1 MIFSLLIHSPPSS
14 QASLSAYQFARAL
27 LTQKHSLYRV
37 FFYHDGAYHG
47 SAIQC
52 VGQDEFDLSKAWSAL
67 QKEHSFDVVVCIAA
81 GLKRGI
87 IDRTEAARYEKEQ
100 HNLSDN
106 IELSG
111 LGQLA
116 DATACSERLITFGGC
131 GG

>member
-27 LTQKHSLYRV
+27 LAQKHSLYRV

-52 VGQDEFDLSKAWSAL
+52 VGQDEFDISKAWCAL
-67 QKEHSFDVVVCIAA
+67 QEAHSVDVVVCIAA
-81 GLKRGI
+81 GLRRGI
-87 IDRTEAARYEKEQ
+87 IDKTEATRYDKKQ
-100 HNLSDN
+100 YNLSDN

-111 LGQLA
+111 FGQLA
-116 DATACSERLITFGGC
+116 DATVCSERLITFGGC